1 MYVSSSTTDDCP
13 QPCHPLSYYITDTA
27 TYFTSNATF
36 IFMEGEHLLDSKGL
50 VQVVINN
57 VDNLTLRGESG
68 HSNTDIIIRCGSN
81 THGLEFNNGSIIN
94 IYGITITGCGQQDII
109 PLTFTNITSLYIHH
123 IRLYNSIIYS
133 SSFDTI
139 AGALYIYSTSVSDT
153 THITI
158 TNSEFTNNV
167 VAWFG
172 LYIYTGTDTHNIITI
187 TNSVFISNIN
197 TVLVRNGGGLFIHT
211 GTGTHNNITI
221 TNSAFNNTIVGG
233 NIGGGLHI
241 YTGTGTHNIITITNS
256 AFTNTIV
263 GGSGGG
269 LLIYI
274 GTNMHNNI
282 ITIANSVVTG
292 NTVG

>member
-1 MYVSSSTTDDCP
+1 MILGNNTYYVSLSTTDDCP
-13 QPCHPLSYYITDTA
+13 QPCNPLSYYIADTA

-81 THGLEFNNGSIIN
+81 THGLNFNNGSIIN

-109 PLTFTNITSLYIHH
+109 PLKFANIASLYIHH
-123 IRLYNSIIYS
+123 IRLYNNIIHN

-139 AGALYIYSTSVSDT
+139 AGALYIYSVSDT

-158 TNSEFTNNV
+158 TNSEITNNI
-167 VAWFG
+167 VALFG
-172 LYIYTGTDTHNIITI
+172 LYIYTGTDTHVHNIITI
-187 TNSVFISNIN
+187 TNSGFISN
-197 TVLVRNGGGLFIHT
+197 TVRDGGGL
-211 GTGTHNNITI
+211 G
-221 TNSAFNNTIVGG
+221 
-233 NIGGGLHI
+233 I

-256 AFTNTIV
+256 VFNNTIV
-263 GGSGGG
+263 GDQGGG
-269 LLIYI
+269 LVIYI
-274 GTNMHNNI
+274 GT
-282 ITIANSVVTG
+282 TI
-292 NTVG
+292 

>member
-1 MYVSSSTTDDCP
+1 MILGDNTYYVSSSTTDDCP
-13 QPCHPLSYYITDTA
+13 QPCNPLSYYIADTA

-123 IRLYNSIIYS
+123 IRLYNSIIYNN
-133 SSFDTI
+133 SFDTI

-158 TNSEFTNNV
+158 TNSEFTNNI

-172 LYIYTGTDTHNIITI
+172 LYIYTGTDIDTHNI
-187 TNSVFISNIN
+187 
-197 TVLVRNGGGLFIHT
+197 
-211 GTGTHNNITI
+211 ITI

-233 NIGGGLHI
+233 NIGGGLLI
-241 YTGTGTHNIITITNS
+241 YTGTGTHNDYN
-256 AFTNTIV
+256 
-263 GGSGGG
+263 
-269 LLIYI
+269 YY
-274 GTNMHNNI
+274 
-282 ITIANSVVTG
+282 
-292 NTVG
+292 